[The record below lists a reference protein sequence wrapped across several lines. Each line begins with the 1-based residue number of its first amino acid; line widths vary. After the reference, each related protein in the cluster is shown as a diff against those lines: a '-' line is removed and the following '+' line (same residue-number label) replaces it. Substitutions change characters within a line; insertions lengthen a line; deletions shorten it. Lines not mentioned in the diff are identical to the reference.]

1 MRGTRPESLS
11 VLRRIIADLG
21 SVGVAFSGGAD
32 STLLL
37 ALCRDVLGPERVL
50 ALTVLSEL
58 TPTAERERAADL
70 ACSLGVRH
78 IEVPFPAL
86 DHPEI
91 VANRPDR
98 CYHCKRAM
106 FGRLLEITRAE
117 GLSVLVHGA
126 NADDLADFRPGMRAA
141 EELGVRAPLLEAG
154 LTKAEVRELSRQ
166 LGLPTAD
173 LPSMACLASRIP
185 YGTPLTPEALARVN
199 AAEEVLRREWGLRQ
213 VRVRDHFPLARL
225 EVPEEDV
232 SRLAAPSARREV
244 VRHLR
249 ELGYRYV
256 TLDLEGFCSGSLN
269 PPESAV
275 RNTESCSPL
284 PNPILTAPDA
294 RACPK

>member
-1 MRGTRPESLS
+1 MEPLS
-11 VLRRIIADLG
+11 FPRLRQIIADLG
-21 SVGVAFSGGAD
+21 SVGVAFSGGTD

-58 TPTAERERAADL
+58 TPAAERERAAEL
-70 ACSLGVRH
+70 ARALGVRH
-78 IEVPFPAL
+78 VQMPFPAL
-86 DHPEI
+86 AHPDI
-91 VANRPDR
+91 TANRPDR
-98 CYHCKRAM
+98 CYHCKKAV
-106 FGRLLEITRAE
+106 FGRLLEIVRAE

-126 NADDLADFRPGMRAA
+126 NADDLQDYRPGMRAA

-154 LTKAEVRELSRQ
+154 LTKAEIRELSRQ

-185 YGTPLTPEALARVN
+185 YGVPLTAEALARVD
-199 AAEEVLRREWGLRQ
+199 AAEEFLRREWGLRQ

-225 EVPEEDV
+225 EVPEEDIP
-232 SRLAAPSARREV
+232 RLAALSARREV
-244 VRHLR
+244 ARRLR

-256 TLDLEGFCSGSLN
+256 TLDLEGFRSGSLN

-275 RNTESCSPL
+275 RNTE
-284 PNPILTAPDA
+284 
-294 RACPK
+294 